1 MHRTVV
7 DDLETVFAAMYDVE
21 VPLERVERIEAY
33 GGSDDASMAANNSHA
48 FNCRRITGGGS
59 WSQHAFGIAV
69 DLNPVQNPDVRD
81 GTVLPPE
88 GEAYLDRSDVRE
100 GMVLEGGVVVDAFD
114 AIGWTWGG
122 RWNTL
127 KDYQHVERP

>member
-7 DDLETVFAAMYDVE
+7 DDLETVFAAMYDAE

-33 GGSDDASMAANNSHA
+33 DGSDDASMAANTSHA

-59 WSQHAFGIAV
+59 WPQHAFGIAV
-69 DLNPVQNPDVRD
+69 DLNPAQNPDVRD

-127 KDYQHVERP
+127 KDYQHFERP